1 MFLDVAGSGLAG
13 LLQDAPSIGKRNG
26 MDKPILATQ
35 GESRETLLQDLL
47 TLLAVLYAGGPRTI
61 EEVTARMQGTTDAEL
76 SDVIDKLAHV
86 NDWLKL
92 S

>member
-1 MFLDVAGSGLAG
+1 
-13 LLQDAPSIGKRNG
+13 